1 MTLGEKL
8 AAARQ
13 AKGLTQA
20 QAAGDVITRNML
32 SLLEHDQAKPSL
44 STLRHL
50 ARTLEVPL
58 SWLLDGGG
66 EALEAARTAFL
77 AGDWKRCLDILAA
90 ETTPLTEEGQLLRL
104 RAALRAAREALERGD
119 PEAGAPLLD
128 QAGGWLPATAYAT
141 PWEAAELARLRL
153 RLALD
158 RGLTPEDQRAWE
170 ASAAPAEAARQL
182 LLARCALAQ
191 GKLREASQ
199 ARRRADG
206 APEAGRG
213 LLQGLL
219 VLLPGQL
226 PHLRVLHQL
235 LGLIP
240 GLHRPLVGP
249 EGVHQGLEFGLLLV
263 QPGHQ
268 GRVVIG
274 LGGGQPRLDLAVFRL
289 DGGQFVQHGKTSK
302 GFSFVTSGPTGPE
315 GGT

>member
-32 SLLEHDQAKPSL
+32 SLLEHDQAEPSL

-119 PEAGAPLLD
+119 PEAGAPLLE
-128 QAGGWLPATAYAT
+128 QAEGWLPATAYAT

-199 ARRRADG
+199 ALRRSDG
-206 APEAGRG
+206 APEAERA

-219 VLLPGQL
+219 EAAWGHPREAAAHLSRAEAGDLTLPDRRRCLEALEQSALALEDYQL
-226 PHLRVLHQL
+226 AYTCAAKARS
-235 LGLIP
+235 LGSTAD
-240 GLHRPLVGP
+240 GP
-249 EGVHQGLEFGLLLV
+249 STM
-263 QPGHQ
+263 
-268 GRVVIG
+268 
-274 LGGGQPRLDLAVFRL
+274 PR
-289 DGGQFVQHGKTSK
+289 
-302 GFSFVTSGPTGPE
+302 
-315 GGT
+315 

>member
-32 SLLEHDQAKPSL
+32 SLLEHDQAEPSL

-128 QAGGWLPATAYAT
+128 QAEGWLPATAYAT

-158 RGLTPEDQRAWE
+158 RASRRRISGPGRPLPPRRKRRGSCCWPGAPWPRAG
-170 ASAAPAEAARQL
+170 SGRLPR
-182 LLARCALAQ
+182 RCA
-191 GKLREASQ
+191 GPTE
-199 ARRRADG
+199 RRKRSGPCSRACWRPPG
-206 APEAGRG
+206 A
-213 LLQGLL
+213 
-219 VLLPGQL
+219 
-226 PHLRVLHQL
+226 
-235 LGLIP
+235 IP
-240 GLHRPLVGP
+240 GR
-249 EGVHQGLEFGLLLV
+249 
-263 QPGHQ
+263 QPP
-268 GRVVIG
+268 I
-274 LGGGQPRLDLAVFRL
+274 
-289 DGGQFVQHGKTSK
+289 
-302 GFSFVTSGPTGPE
+302 
-315 GGT
+315 